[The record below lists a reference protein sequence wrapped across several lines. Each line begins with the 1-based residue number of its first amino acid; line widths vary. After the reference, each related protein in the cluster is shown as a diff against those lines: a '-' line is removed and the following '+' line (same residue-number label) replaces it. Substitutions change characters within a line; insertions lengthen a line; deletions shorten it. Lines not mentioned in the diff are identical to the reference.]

1 MSFPNLVPSL
11 RERLRKLRPG
21 LFRKPGFPRQ
31 ASRGRL
37 VLGGLLAWAGA
48 TQLTASEP
56 ATKRSPIAPESFA
69 RCSVCHGADATGN
82 ESLQAPNLSGR
93 EAWYLRRQLRA
104 FKSYARGQTNDVQ
117 RGFLAPE
124 GRTQQMHPIVTDLGW
139 AEQRRLVR
147 YLSRLDPPV
156 AQPGVAGD
164 RERGKALYAGC
175 VECHGSRAEGK
186 RWRGAPALTHL
197 QAWYLENQLRDFR
210 MGWRGADSKDIHV
223 RLMRGQL
230 DLDDARLKDLAAYI
244 VAAAAE
250 GKR

>member
-1 MSFPNLVPSL
+1 MSIPTLVPSL
-11 RERLRKLRPG
+11 RERLRMLRPG

-31 ASRGRL
+31 AGRGRL
-37 VLGGLLAWAGA
+37 ALGWLLVLAGTTPLAA
-48 TQLTASEP
+48 LEP
-56 ATKRSPIAPESFA
+56 VTKRIPIAPESFA
-69 RCSVCHGADATGN
+69 RCSACHGADATGN
-82 ESLQAPNLSGR
+82 ESLQAPNLAGR

-124 GRTQQMHPIVTDLGW
+124 GRTQQMHPVVTDLGR

-147 YLSRLDPPV
+147 YLSRLEPPMP
-156 AQPGVAGD
+156 QPAVVGD
-164 RERGKALYAGC
+164 REHGKALYAGC
-175 VECHGSRAEGK
+175 VECHGSRTEGK

-210 MGWRGADSKDIHV
+210 MGWRGADSKDVHV
-223 RLMRGQL
+223 RLMRSQL

-244 VAAAAE
+244 VTASAD